1 MQEPHGGEK
10 VLPKLLINGV
20 DFTGLLAKNGLI
32 QRDVFR
38 QSRSIITLDGVEH
51 RAQIQK
57 RQLDVSFVRTRLE
70 RLMDLT
76 AALTQPSEV
85 TYIDRK
91 LGEVTRSFWVEGLSS
106 QDRVVEA
113 GVDYVDGISFTLVER

>member
-1 MQEPHGGEK
+1 M
-10 VLPKLLINGV
+10 LPKLLINGV